1 MEKKV
6 IYERFNAITGR
17 WEEGITTES
26 DWLSEMKELDNE
38 KELLDAELEIVNK
51 IIEQHL
57 NEPIEGSRLVES
69 KD

>member
-1 MEKKV
+1 MGKKV

-17 WEEGITTES
+17 WEERSATEAE
-26 DWLSEMKELDNE
+26 WLSEMKVLDNE
-38 KELLDAELEIVNK
+38 KEVLDAELEIVNK

-57 NEPIEGSRLVES
+57 NEPIECSKLVES

>member
-6 IYERFNAITGR
+6 IYERFNSITGR